1 MARAL
6 LKKHMREL
14 IIIVFLLVVG
24 ILLLVNPTAFASWLV
39 KAAGLFLMVLGILRI
54 IRYFRVEAEVAS
66 KGQDFFVGII
76 AILGGLFC
84 VIKTSWFLSVFP
96 TLAVIYGLLQLVLGF
111 SKVQRMVDFLRMKF
125 SLWYLPAISALIY
138 LIFGFIIV
146 LHPEMT
152 LMSIWVFTGVTMI
165 LEAAFN
171 AVCIWML
178 EKGRL
183 PRKEKNKK
191 EQEPKQETPEPEQVQ
206 EDSEPKPKQ
215 ESAEPEQESE
225 SQTTEP

>member
-1 MARAL
+1 MVRAL
-6 LKKHMREL
+6 LRRHMREL
-14 IIIVFLLVVG
+14 VIIVFLLAVG
-24 ILLLVNPTAFASWLV
+24 ILLLVNPAAFASWLV
-39 KAAGLFLMVLGILRI
+39 KVAGLFLMVLGALRI
-54 IRYFRVEAEVAS
+54 IRYFRAEAEAAA
-66 KGQDFFVGII
+66 KGQDFFIGII

-138 LIFGFIIV
+138 LVFGFIIV
-146 LHPEMT
+146 LHPDMT
-152 LMSIWVFTGVTMI
+152 FMSIWVFTGVTMI

-178 EKGRL
+178 EKCRL
-183 PRKEKNKK
+183 TKKEKEKK
-191 EQEPKQETPEPEQVQ
+191 NPAPVQGEPEPKRYPEPQ
-206 EDSEPKPKQ
+206 EADN
-215 ESAEPEQESE
+215 
-225 SQTTEP
+225 

>member
-1 MARAL
+1 MNRCAL
-6 LKKHMREL
+6 VTGGSGFLGSFVVRDLLDAGFENVVVLMR
-14 IIIVFLLVVG
+14 G
-24 ILLLVNPTAFASWLV
+24 QD
-39 KAAGLFLMVLGILRI
+39 
-54 IRYFRVEAEVAS
+54 EAEAAA
-66 KGQDFFVGII
+66 KGQDFFIGII

-138 LIFGFIIV
+138 LVFGFIIV
-146 LHPEMT
+146 LHPDMT
-152 LMSIWVFTGVTMI
+152 FMSIWVFTGVTMI

-183 PRKEKNKK
+183 PKKEKEKK
-191 EQEPKQETPEPEQVQ
+191 NPEPVQAEPEPEQDPEPQ
-206 EDSEPKPKQ
+206 ETDN
-215 ESAEPEQESE
+215 
-225 SQTTEP
+225 

>member
-1 MARAL
+1 MVRAL
-6 LKKHMREL
+6 LRRHMREL
-14 IIIVFLLVVG
+14 VIIVFLLAVG
-24 ILLLVNPTAFASWLV
+24 ILLLVNPAAFASWLV
-39 KAAGLFLMVLGILRI
+39 KVAGLFLMVLGALRI
-54 IRYFRVEAEVAS
+54 IRYSRAEAEAAA
-66 KGQDFFVGII
+66 KGQDFFIGII

-138 LIFGFIIV
+138 LVFGFIIV
-146 LHPEMT
+146 LHPDMT
-152 LMSIWVFTGVTMI
+152 FMSIWVFTGVTMI

-183 PRKEKNKK
+183 PKKEKEKK
-191 EQEPKQETPEPEQVQ
+191 NPEPVQAEPEPEQDPEPQ
-206 EDSEPKPKQ
+206 ETDN
-215 ESAEPEQESE
+215 
-225 SQTTEP
+225 

>member
-1 MARAL
+1 MVRAL
-6 LKKHMREL
+6 LRRHMREL
-14 IIIVFLLVVG
+14 VIIVFLLAVG
-24 ILLLVNPTAFASWLV
+24 ILLLVNPAAFASWLV
-39 KAAGLFLMVLGILRI
+39 KVAGLFLMVLGALRI
-54 IRYFRVEAEVAS
+54 IRYFRAEAEAAA
-66 KGQDFFVGII
+66 KGQDFFIGII

-138 LIFGFIIV
+138 LVFGFIIV
-146 LHPEMT
+146 LHPDMT
-152 LMSIWVFTGVTMI
+152 FMSIWVFTGVTMI

-178 EKGRL
+178 EKGRRSRL
-183 PRKEKNKK
+183 SLNRNRIPNHRKLTTDKMTIPDRSKK
-191 EQEPKQETPEPEQVQ
+191 SCPGYFCHFVTL
-206 EDSEPKPKQ
+206 
-215 ESAEPEQESE
+215 
-225 SQTTEP
+225 

>member
-1 MARAL
+1 MVRAL
-6 LKKHMREL
+6 LRRHMREL
-14 IIIVFLLVVG
+14 VIIVFLLAVG
-24 ILLLVNPTAFASWLV
+24 ILLLVNPAAFASWLV
-39 KAAGLFLMVLGILRI
+39 KVAGLFLMVLGALRI
-54 IRYFRVEAEVAS
+54 IRYFRAEAEAAA
-66 KGQDFFVGII
+66 KGQDFFIGTI

-138 LIFGFIIV
+138 LVFGFIIV
-146 LHPEMT
+146 LHPDMAF
-152 LMSIWVFTGVTMI
+152 MSIWVFTGVTMI

-183 PRKEKNKK
+183 PKKEKEKK
-191 EQEPKQETPEPEQVQ
+191 NPEPVQAEPEPEQDPEPQ
-206 EDSEPKPKQ
+206 ETDN
-215 ESAEPEQESE
+215 
-225 SQTTEP
+225 

>member
-1 MARAL
+1 MVRAL
-6 LKKHMREL
+6 LRRHMREL
-14 IIIVFLLVVG
+14 VIIVFLLAVG
-24 ILLLVNPTAFASWLV
+24 ILLLVNPAAFASWLV
-39 KAAGLFLMVLGILRI
+39 KVAGLFLMVLGALRI
-54 IRYFRVEAEVAS
+54 IRYFRAEAEAAA
-66 KGQDFFVGII
+66 KGQDFFIGII

-138 LIFGFIIV
+138 LVFGFIIV
-146 LHPEMT
+146 LHPDMT
-152 LMSIWVFTGVTMI
+152 FMSIWVFTGVTMI

-183 PRKEKNKK
+183 PKKEKEKK
-191 EQEPKQETPEPEQVQ
+191 NPELVQAEPEPEQNPEPQ
-206 EDSEPKPKQ
+206 ETDN
-215 ESAEPEQESE
+215 
-225 SQTTEP
+225 